1 MEIIRIA
8 ETGGKIVNAELLAR
22 AETVHRQ
29 LRPQIPEDY
38 TGRMAEVFAAGAE
51 MVVCMNEG
59 EVAGVLV
66 FRVTLDTMTGKFLY
80 INDLVADSTG
90 RGKGVG
96 KALMDFAVAEA
107 GSRQCAAVQLSSGT
121 QREQA
126 HRFYFREGFTI
137 KAFSFSRAP

>member
-1 MEIIRIA
+1 MDIVRVA
-8 ETGGKIVNAELLAR
+8 EAGTILRLDLLEA

-29 LRPQIPEDY
+29 LRPQIPADY
-38 TGRMAEVFAAGAE
+38 VATLNKIVHEGAELVVCVNEGAVGGVLMYRILTDTLTGR
-51 MVVCMNEG
+51 
-59 EVAGVLV
+59 
-66 FRVTLDTMTGKFLY
+66 FLY

-96 KALMDFAVAEA
+96 KALMDYAVAEA
-107 GSRQCAAVQLSSGT
+107 KARDCVAVSLSSGT

>member
-1 MEIIRIA
+1 MDIIRVAHAGGEIVRPDLLKDA
-8 ETGGKIVNAELLAR
+8 EP
-22 AETVHRQ
+22 VHRQ
-29 LRPQIPEDY
+29 LRPQIPENY
-38 TGRMAEVFAAGAE
+38 AGTLTEIFKHGAE
-51 MVVCMNEG
+51 MVVAMNEG
-59 EVAGVLV
+59 AVAGVLV
-66 FRVTLDTMTGKFLY
+66 YRIQLDTLTGRFLY

-96 KALMDFAVAEA
+96 KALMDYAVAEA
-107 GSRQCAAVQLSSGT
+107 KNRDCVAVSLSSGT